1 MSSCQ
6 VRLLNELSLDSPV
19 VTISQGGGGGGGNV
33 TTTSA
38 SPSSASPYTSADCS
52 SLFDVSAPGFSP
64 TSFSAPNNS
73 TCFSVLILS
82 SPPPLSLTA
91 YPLPDE
97 CTSLSDSPS
106 TIDSA
111 VLRIINA
118 RPSPVSLNGVADECY
133 NCRAPELTTKD
144 SPLVTGDAFTIQ
156 SVDTSYGYSLKVGD
170 SDSAISLALPHFAEH
185 SVNTLVLHSG
195 GGYSLL
201 VDAAG
206 QNAYL
211 PIAWAAL
218 ILVAIA
224 LILKICRSIA
234 FASGARAASRGENS
248 AKLQI
253 APDSRR
259 PVNIISFFA
268 LDSAASA
275 GATAWQTKHDD
286 KMHNM
291 DDVDDNNHNNYG
303 FSDILLSS
311 GSASLQGLGGG
322 GDGVAAKSRSSTLS
336 SRVHSID
343 AFRGFALAIMMF
355 VNNGGGDYAFFDH
368 SKWNG
373 LTVADLVFPWFVFLS
388 GVSTALSIDKE
399 RKSGKSTASL
409 AWHAVIRAFK
419 LVLLGWLVNSS
430 NYLPHFRVFSVLGYF
445 AFANVTIRLIDLALP
460 APAPSQT
467 AEEEE
472 EVKRL
477 GGEGGK
483 QTLMK
488 SLYLDF
494 GQYGGQWFF
503 MASIAALY
511 LCLERLLPVPGCP
524 TGYVGAG
531 GLADNGAYPL
541 CTGGAHYFIDNWL
554 FTANHIYANATCRGM
569 YNCSPYEPEGALGG
583 LM

>member
-1 MSSCQ
+1 MSSSSCQ
-6 VRLLNELSLDSPV
+6 VRLLNELSLASPV
-19 VTISQGGGGGGGNV
+19 VTISQGEGNV
-33 TTTSA
+33 ATTSA
-38 SPSSASPYTSADCS
+38 SPSTASPYSPADCS
-52 SLFDVSAPGFSP
+52 SIFAVSAPGFTP

-82 SPPPLSLTA
+82 SPALSLTA
-91 YPLPDE
+91 YTLPDE
-97 CTSLSDSPS
+97 CTSLGDAPS

-118 RPSPVSLNGVADECY
+118 RSLPVSLNGVADECF
-133 NCRAPELTTKD
+133 NCKAPELTSKS
-144 SPLVTGDAFTIQ
+144 SPLITGDAFNIK
-156 SVDTSYGYSLKVGD
+156 SVDTSYGYSLVVNDTD
-170 SDSAISLALPHFAEH
+170 STLSLALPHFAEH
-185 SVNTLVLHSG
+185 SVNTLILHSG

-206 QNAYL
+206 RNASW

-234 FASGARAASRGENS
+234 FASGARLASRGENS
-248 AKLQI
+248 AKLQVT
-253 APDSRR
+253 PDSRR
-259 PVNIISFFA
+259 PVNLFSFFA

-275 GATAWQTKHDD
+275 GAKAWQTKHDD
-286 KMHNM
+286 KMNNI
-291 DDVDDNNHNNYG
+291 DDDDNNNNYG

-311 GSASLQGLGGG
+311 GSASLQGISGGG
-322 GDGVAAKSRSSTLS
+322 ESGGASAKSQSRNSSLS
-336 SRVHSID
+336 SRVYSID
-343 AFRGFALAIMMF
+343 AFRGCALAIMMF
-355 VNNGGGDYAFFDH
+355 VNNGGGNYAFFDH

-460 APAPSQT
+460 SPAPSEK
-467 AEEEE
+467 EEEE
-472 EVKRL
+472 
-477 GGEGGK
+477 GGEEGGK
-483 QTLMK
+483 QSLMK

-503 MASIAALY
+503 MACIATLY
-511 LCLERLLPVPGCP
+511 FCLERLLPVPGCP

-531 GLADNGAYPL
+531 GLANNGAYPL
-541 CTGGAHYFIDNWL
+541 CTGGAHYYIDNWL
-554 FTANHIYANATCRGM
+554 FTANHIYGNATCRDM
-569 YNCSPYEPEGALGG
+569 YHCSPYEPEGALGG